1 MSEQAKR
8 IQIFAFQGENKF
20 PINPITDAKNVRVE
34 TDNVNLPT
42 GTSNVQ
48 DVVRSLG
55 ALAFE
60 DDIDIPEASTE
71 GYGLALL
78 SDDISDTSETGSNTA
93 ATTKA
98 VSQVSVESVKVSG
111 DQVVEGVKSFKD
123 GIQIGN
129 AKLTYT
135 ENAEEGVDVLTV
147 DFVE

>member
-1 MSEQAKR
+1 MSNQAKT

-20 PINPITDAKNVRVE
+20 PINPITNAKNVKVE
-34 TDNVNLPT
+34 TDNVNLPE

-71 GYGLALL
+71 SYGLAML
-78 SDDISDTSETGSNTA
+78 SDDINDVSETGSSTA

-98 VSQVSVESVKVSG
+98 VSQVSVESVKVTG
-111 DQVVEGVKSFKD
+111 DQDVEGNKSFKD
-123 GIQIGN
+123 GIQVGN

-135 ENAEEGVDVLTV
+135 ENAEEGTDVLTV
-147 DFVE
+147 DFV

>member
-1 MSEQAKR
+1 MSEQAKT

-20 PINPITDAKNVRVE
+20 PINPITNAKNVKVE
-34 TDNVNLPT
+34 TDNGNLPA
-42 GTSNVQ
+42 GVSNVQ

-60 DDIDIPEASTE
+60 DDIEIPEASTE

-78 SDDISDTSETGSNTA
+78 SDEISDTSETGSSTA

-98 VSQVSVESVKVSG
+98 VSQVSVESVKVTG
-111 DQVVEGVKSFKD
+111 DQEVEGNKSFKD
-123 GIQIGN
+123 GLQVGN

-147 DFVE
+147 DFID